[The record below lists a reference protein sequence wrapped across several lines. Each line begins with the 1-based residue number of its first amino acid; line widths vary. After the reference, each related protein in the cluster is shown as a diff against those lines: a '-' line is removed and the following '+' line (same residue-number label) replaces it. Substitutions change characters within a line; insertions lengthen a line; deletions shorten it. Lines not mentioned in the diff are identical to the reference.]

1 MMKRVLIGF
10 LIDGK
15 AGGIDKYI
23 MNILPYLSKNYKV
36 TVLTNQKN
44 EELRNLLH
52 EYGIQLQVV
61 ARLSNPVKQ
70 YHMIKKIVNEEKF
83 EIAYLN
89 TSTSLNLPFLMACK
103 NKIPLRIIHSHSSGI
118 DCRQHLKRKAMNVLQ
133 VLFKYI
139 TVSMANRYFA
149 CSKEAGYWM
158 FPKKIVTNSNYYK
171 FVPNMV
177 DFTKFIFSYEK
188 SAEMRKKLGLEG
200 KKVVGHVSNFQPVK
214 NVSFIIDIIKELC
227 EISDEYRL
235 LLIGEGPE
243 KERILEK
250 IKRENLGDKILV
262 FPYQSN
268 VQEYYQ
274 VMDYFVLPSFFE
286 GLALVGIEAQVSK
299 IYCIFSDAVT
309 REIQVSNG
317 CCFLPVSKGA
327 SIWAKQIEMVNWDRK
342 NWRANQELT
351 KFDLNN
357 QDKMMKEIFQ

>member
-89 TSTSLNLPFLMACK
+89 TSTSFNLPFLMACK

-149 CSKEAGYWM
+149 CSKRKLATGC
-158 FPKKIVTNSNYYK
+158 F
-171 FVPNMV
+171 
-177 DFTKFIFSYEK
+177 
-188 SAEMRKKLGLEG
+188 RKKL
-200 KKVVGHVSNFQPVK
+200 
-214 NVSFIIDIIKELC
+214 
-227 EISDEYRL
+227 L
-235 LLIGEGPE
+235 LTATTINLF
-243 KERILEK
+243 RTWSILQ
-250 IKRENLGDKILV
+250 NL
-262 FPYQSN
+262 
-268 VQEYYQ
+268 
-274 VMDYFVLPSFFE
+274 FF
-286 GLALVGIEAQVSK
+286 
-299 IYCIFSDAVT
+299 
-309 REIQVSNG
+309 
-317 CCFLPVSKGA
+317 
-327 SIWAKQIEMVNWDRK
+327 
-342 NWRANQELT
+342 LT
-351 KFDLNN
+351 KN
-357 QDKMMKEIFQ
+357 QLR